1 MRSFFRF
8 YGDQNERQHHQTF
21 SRHVCSDGFSEQN
34 CRRDDG
40 HEGRCFLL
48 CCRHGRN
55 DASAKQAEATN
66 AAIHGLDESVKP
78 VTDSIEAQTK
88 TVTNLGTEQSKVT
101 KEISKALSTQNSQ
114 QKDTN
119 TTPQHYCTKTDR
131 EKKSKHQQVAIHG
144 VAHQCVTFFPM
155 KNTKEM
161 PYSKRLSA
169 KIF

>member
-1 MRSFFRF
+1 M
-8 YGDQNERQHHQTF
+8 
-21 SRHVCSDGFSEQN
+21 
-34 CRRDDG
+34 
-40 HEGRCFLL
+40 
-48 CCRHGRN
+48 N
-55 DASAKQAEATN
+55 DSTIRLSADTSALTDSLSKIAEEMTAMKDAVSSS
-66 AAIHGLDESVKP
+66 AAAMGVNGLDESVKP

-161 PYSKRLSA
+161 PYSRKLSA
-169 KIF
+169 RIF